1 MSLLSTTSPY
11 MARGMGVTASGS
23 GFGDPFNDIATTQ
36 MPTTMQSALWWSEY
50 IWTINGT
57 YRMAM
62 ERIVSYFIT
71 DLEIGGDA
79 SDDEKKKYED
89 YLVKKLNV
97 LSFLSILMKD
107 RLCFQGDVKT
117 ITRNGVFSL
126 RDLEGQTVDVLSRDG
141 VYRPAT
147 FKSFGVQ
154 ELLEVEFSDGRTI
167 LATPDHEWIVL
178 NNSDKEVTVSTKQ
191 LKPNYKIERT
201 VAPRPEKNDEYWE
214 GVRHGFIFGDGS
226 LYNKVEDK
234 TTKAAAYFY
243 GKKSQDMLEYFLP
256 FTDNQPNVHENRT
269 ILYGF
274 PASYKQLPANEASP
288 SYWYGFVCGFLA
300 ADGTVDMHG
309 CAVLTQASRATL
321 EAIEQQLPRIGM
333 CAGPIRSQERT
344 TDLTAY
350 GNYVTGD
357 GVYEST
363 IYYMTLLKR
372 FMQPEDFL
380 RPEHKAKFEC
390 KYNPDSNYG
399 KYISIRSVK
408 ETGLTE
414 KVYCCQEMET
424 HTFVVGQA
432 ILTKNCYGNGFAS
445 VLVPFRRYL
454 QCPKTGDMYPLKV
467 VYHNFNFDFSPDFE
481 FIATCPK
488 TGWRGPW
495 QVIDKPREESD
506 QLVLKRWSPH
516 EIEILHDPYTDEVSY
531 LWRIPEHYKRMVKEG
546 NLFHLERVS
555 LQVLEAIKHNKLFR
569 FNPDTIF
576 HMKEPTL
583 AGIRNMGWGLPR
595 SLVNYRQIWYIQVLR
610 RYNEAIALDYVIP
623 FRLITPA
630 PGPGSAAGG
639 VMTQDPMS
647 IYSAGDYRSQIKNMI
662 NRRRRDPAA
671 WQVLPFP
678 VNYQMLGADAKQ
690 LAPTELITQGY
701 DTLLNETGTPVEFY
715 QGNLSLQA
723 APVALRLFE
732 STHRQLVTDAN
743 NFLQWLVDN
752 ISRIMSWELLDCSLK
767 RVTIADDMQKQMSAL
782 QLMMGQQLS
791 GTSGLK
797 AIGYDWETEQKL
809 IADEA
814 RKQQEMQARMQEEMQ
829 QAGFA
834 AEIAKGMNPA
844 TQQQGALPQGGGAV
858 QGGGN
863 PPGPDAQSAMG
874 AGGTPVSNYIQTMGP
889 NTPVT
894 PNDLQAAAAQLAQE
908 LLGLPESVK
917 DSELRKLKQFNPTLH
932 SIVRA
937 KLDEMRQQ
945 MRLQGGAMMQQQQAA
960 Q

>member
-1 MSLLSTTSPY
+1 
-11 MARGMGVTASGS
+11 MGVTASGS
-23 GFGDPFNDIATTQ
+23 GFGDPYNDIATTQ

-71 DLEIGGDA
+71 DLELGGDA
-79 SDDEKKKYED
+79 SDDEKNKYHD
-89 YLVKKLNV
+89 YLNKKMNV

-107 RLCFQGDVKT
+107 KL
-117 ITRNGVFSL
+117 
-126 RDLEGQTVDVLSRDG
+126 
-141 VYRPAT
+141 
-147 FKSFGVQ
+147 
-154 ELLEVEFSDGRTI
+154 
-167 LATPDHEWIVL
+167 
-178 NNSDKEVTVSTKQ
+178 
-191 LKPNYKIERT
+191 
-201 VAPRPEKNDEYWE
+201 
-214 GVRHGFIFGDGS
+214 
-226 LYNKVEDK
+226 
-234 TTKAAAYFY
+234 
-243 GKKSQDMLEYFLP
+243 
-256 FTDNQPNVHENRT
+256 
-269 ILYGF
+269 
-274 PASYKQLPANEASP
+274 
-288 SYWYGFVCGFLA
+288 
-300 ADGTVDMHG
+300 
-309 CAVLTQASRATL
+309 
-321 EAIEQQLPRIGM
+321 
-333 CAGPIRSQERT
+333 
-344 TDLTAY
+344 
-350 GNYVTGD
+350 
-357 GVYEST
+357 
-363 IYYMTLLKR
+363 
-372 FMQPEDFL
+372 
-380 RPEHKAKFEC
+380 
-390 KYNPDSNYG
+390 
-399 KYISIRSVK
+399 
-408 ETGLTE
+408 
-414 KVYCCQEMET
+414 
-424 HTFVVGQA
+424 
-432 ILTKNCYGNGFAS
+432 CYGNGFTS
-445 VLVPFRRYL
+445 ILVPFRRFL

-467 VYHNFNFDFSPDFE
+467 VYENFNFDFSPDFE
-481 FIATCPK
+481 FVATCPK

-495 QVIDKPREESD
+495 VVIDKPREESD

-531 LWRIPEHYKRMVKEG
+531 LWRIPEHYKRLVREG

-555 LQVLEAIKHNKLFR
+555 KQVMEAIKHNKLFR
-569 FNPDTIF
+569 FNHDTIF

-595 SLVNYRQIWYIQVLR
+595 TLINYRQLWYIQVLR

-647 IYSAGDYRSQIKNMI
+647 IFSAGDYRSQIRNMI

-743 NFLQWLVDN
+743 NFLQWLVDG
-752 ISRIMSWELLDCSLK
+752 ISRIMSWELVDCSLK

-814 RKQQEMQARMQEEMQ
+814 RKQQEMQARQQEEMQ

-834 AEIAKGMNPA
+834 AEIAKGMNPM
-844 TQQQGALPQGGGAV
+844 QQQGGAPPQGGGAPP

-874 AGGTPVSNYIQTMGP
+874 AGGTPVSTYIQSMGP
-889 NTPVT
+889 NVPIT
-894 PNDLQAAAAQLAQE
+894 PNDLQAAASQLAQE
-908 LLGLPESVK
+908 LIGLPESVK
-917 DSELRKLKQFNPTLH
+917 DSELRKLKQYNPTLH

-937 KLDEMRQQ
+937 KLDEIRQQ
-945 MRLQGGAMMQQQQAA
+945 FRLQGGAMMQQQAA
-960 Q
+960 GGQ

>member
-107 RLCFQGDVKT
+107 RLC
-117 ITRNGVFSL
+117 
-126 RDLEGQTVDVLSRDG
+126 
-141 VYRPAT
+141 
-147 FKSFGVQ
+147 
-154 ELLEVEFSDGRTI
+154 
-167 LATPDHEWIVL
+167 
-178 NNSDKEVTVSTKQ
+178 
-191 LKPNYKIERT
+191 
-201 VAPRPEKNDEYWE
+201 
-214 GVRHGFIFGDGS
+214 
-226 LYNKVEDK
+226 
-234 TTKAAAYFY
+234 
-243 GKKSQDMLEYFLP
+243 
-256 FTDNQPNVHENRT
+256 
-269 ILYGF
+269 
-274 PASYKQLPANEASP
+274 
-288 SYWYGFVCGFLA
+288 
-300 ADGTVDMHG
+300 
-309 CAVLTQASRATL
+309 
-321 EAIEQQLPRIGM
+321 
-333 CAGPIRSQERT
+333 
-344 TDLTAY
+344 
-350 GNYVTGD
+350 
-357 GVYEST
+357 
-363 IYYMTLLKR
+363 
-372 FMQPEDFL
+372 
-380 RPEHKAKFEC
+380 
-390 KYNPDSNYG
+390 
-399 KYISIRSVK
+399 
-408 ETGLTE
+408 
-414 KVYCCQEMET
+414 
-424 HTFVVGQA
+424 
-432 ILTKNCYGNGFAS
+432 YGNGFAS

-467 VYHNFNFDFSPDFE
+467 VYNNFNFDFSPDFE

-797 AIGYDWETEQKL
+797 AIGYDWETKQKL

-844 TQQQGALPQGGGAV
+844 TQQQGAPPQGGGAV